1 MNIAICASAYG
12 LCAGYVVSWVLQI
25 RVPNKYFVVMF
36 VLQVHWSILT
46 PGLQSSFKQVKH
58 NVHRYLN
65 RRDRFKIIFVL
76 VKSSNFVKS
85 VQALL

>member
-1 MNIAICASAYG
+1 MRGTLNRGCCEYES
-12 LCAGYVVSWVLQI
+12 QI
-25 RVPNKYFVVMF
+25 KINDFVVMF

-58 NVHRYLN
+58 NVNRYLN
-65 RRDRFKIIFVL
+65 RRDRFKIMFVL